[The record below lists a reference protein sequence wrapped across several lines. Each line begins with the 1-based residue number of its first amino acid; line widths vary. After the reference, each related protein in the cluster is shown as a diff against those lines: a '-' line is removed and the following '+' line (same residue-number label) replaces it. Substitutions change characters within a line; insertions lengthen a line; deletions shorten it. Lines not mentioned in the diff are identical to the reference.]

1 MKPTQFVLHIPPTT
15 SHTTI
20 TTSYSNHHH
29 HQEFSHNYNHT
40 SQQQQQTQAPG
51 QEHHSNHQQPF
62 VESSQQPSS
71 DTPTKIL
78 PKPQQEH
85 SNSEQ
90 VYQKQLQRQQQQQ
103 LVSKDQQQKEPQSK
117 ASSESHI
124 SQKTDY
130 QNLVQ
135 PQPESQQPQQLPS
148 QQVPPQQSQNFP
160 SPNLYRISL
169 QLTTELDIRKW
180 WDNVIE
186 TFTTSFHASRI
197 LLSVPHDLTDTI
209 NTPWGV
215 KAIYNRDSHSN
226 GGGNAGHSDNI
237 TDSASNSSNDHG
249 HLVFDKLRSFECDI
263 EPLLDNKGILRIL
276 HRGKIIVVSREYRQ
290 PEEENKLWNS
300 TISPQKQQEEEM
312 GAAFPISR
320 GPSGD
325 RGGGGGGGGGDG
337 VGGGGVG
344 SGNGRVENGV
354 SPLKNNNNMGETTKL
369 ITLTPTANTTTNA
382 TTINSNDIQYNLSN
396 YNNHHHHHRHSH
408 NKHRRNKSDGSI
420 TSIISSSISSSWPRE
435 FEQQQPSP
443 WSQSP
448 APSPVVTDP
457 NINPFFQSMPV
468 IDDEAFNPSSASPL
482 THASSNF
489 TFPVGTNN
497 NVYSIVHIPLI
508 HPTTAKNVAP
518 TNALHS
524 PVPIAILS
532 FLSCVVPYP
541 SNLLRSLHALSPY
554 LATTF
559 SMATIHQQ
567 TVKDL
572 SLRISYPRAGRRQ
585 QRHSNNSHTH
595 QTHSLDRIEY
605 VDSVSSDEYSTT
617 SSSSSRW
624 EYATVFS
631 TRFGQSPGTDKED
644 PFSRNS
650 VSDDENYDDDVQIVN
665 ENDFMNS
672 TEESS
677 LITDNSSKA
686 TQTVAS
692 SSSLN
697 RERKPRRVSLARYH
711 SSHRRNRKSRRS
723 SKTNSVNNQFGS
735 SSHNTVPQLVVPNT
749 KLLRLILDVM
759 PNAVY
764 TCSRISGDCTWVNN
778 RMIQYCGNRIEDM
791 LGYGLFDTIHPDDKS
806 RVWEM
811 WTTAFSRGEGFS
823 AQYRIRR
830 FDGHYRWFLGR
841 AGPLRDARGIVIHWF
856 GTCTDVHDQ
865 KQAEEQQAR
874 QLHVEANEKKYRQLA
889 EAIPQIVFTATPKDG
904 ITYVNEKW
912 TTYSGLTFEQ
922 SQGLGFLS
930 HVHSDDRSKC
940 ILPDAE
946 SDDDSHGEVRHQE
959 EVRLM
964 SSDGTYKWFL
974 VKCISIE
981 SSEQGRKWFGTCT
994 DINDHKLLEHKLKE
1008 AHDAAQK
1015 STESKTRFL
1024 SNMSHEIRTPLIGIT
1039 GMINFML
1046 DTHLTVEQLDYAH
1059 TIQQSAD
1066 ALLLVIND
1074 ILDLSKVEAGMMK
1087 LEMEPFSV
1095 HTMIEDANELLS
1107 TLAIQK
1113 GLELSFIVDDD
1124 VPDVICG
1131 DRIRLRQV
1139 LLNVI
1144 GNAIKFTSDGE
1155 VFSRCSVQQLDSDN
1169 RVVDLLFEV
1178 VDTGPGFDAEEELV
1192 MFKPFSQVD
1201 TSSTRKYGGSGL
1213 GLVISRQLI
1222 ELHGGKMYCKSRK
1235 GEGSVFYFSARFN
1248 VPNDSTSPRPQTPTS
1263 EVSNSPFFRYSKASV
1278 ESSAYANK
1286 GVHNGSVHNEPSSS
1300 NSTASMFSSYSFP
1313 ISPHDLGSNSSGNGR
1328 STSPYPITPK
1338 PSVSASEND
1347 GSTIPMSPPNSSRP
1361 ITPTSGSGSR
1371 PATPIKPRKPIY
1383 IDLPRPACVLII
1395 AELPHA
1401 RKTLEHYVRS
1411 ILPKTPVPEIDISF
1425 DYTDA
1430 IEILSQSDVKQ
1441 YTHVFIN
1448 LYSQPDIISLAA
1460 IIKNLPSLTQTVAV
1474 ILTTPIQRA
1483 GVMEGAQND
1492 LPSRVDFIFKPLN
1505 RSKMEGLFDDTTTVR
1520 ENFLKRRNTHQ
1531 IVASQ
1536 KEIFKRMAEDVGGR
1550 GLRVLL
1556 VEDNFVNQKVI
1567 IRYLTKVGL
1576 EVTVANNGVQCLET
1590 FYSHPPDYFSLILCD
1605 LFMPVKDGYQTT
1617 KEIRAWEADNLSP
1630 NQRPI
1635 PIIAMS
1641 ANVFSDVA
1649 SKCDTAG
1656 FNTYVSKPVNFA
1668 TLSDAIRSALV
1679 VNDTSIQDNTKSSSS
1694 SVPAKSDTKI

>member
-1 MKPTQFVLHIPPTT
+1 MTKDTRSFTTTNTTITKNSNNNSNGTSNLTGADTLLVSSATSIVATAVIINSVDNTRQQQTTSEQNMKPTQFVLHIPPT
-15 SHTTI
+15 HTTI
-20 TTSYSNHHH
+20 TTSYH
-29 HQEFSHNYNHT
+29 HQEFQHNYNHT
-40 SQQQQQTQAPG
+40 SPQQQQAQVSGQEQEQNHNHQQQSLESSQQISSDNTPTKIIPVREQKARSFLKNTNRNSKTHNAHNRNSIPLEKQQQQQR
-51 QEHHSNHQQPF
+51 
-62 VESSQQPSS
+62 
-71 DTPTKIL
+71 
-78 PKPQQEH
+78 QEH
-85 SNSEQ
+85 SRSEQ
-90 VYQKQLQRQQQQQ
+90 LYQKELQRQQQQQ
-103 LVSKDQQQKEPQSK
+103 LVSKEKDQQRKPTLSK

-124 SQKTDY
+124 SQKIIETDL
-130 QNLVQ
+130 QSPVQ
-135 PQPESQQPQQLPS
+135 PPDPHLQQNPPPQH
-148 QQVPPQQSQNFP
+148 QQVPPQQAPNFP

-186 TFTTSFHASRI
+186 TFVTSYHASRI

-215 KAIYNRDSHSN
+215 KAIYNRDNCHSN
-226 GGGNAGHSDNI
+226 GGGNAGHSDNV
-237 TDSASNSSNDHG
+237 TDSTSNSSNDHG
-249 HLVFDKLRSFECDI
+249 HLVFDKLKSFECDV

-276 HRGKIIVVSREYRQ
+276 QRGKIIVVSREYQQ
-290 PEEENKLWNS
+290 PEEEKLWNS
-300 TISPQKQQEEEM
+300 TNSPQKQQEEEM
-312 GAAFPISR
+312 VAAFPVSR
-320 GPSGD
+320 GPNSSRGLNGSRGTNCD
-325 RGGGGGGGGGDG
+325 RGGG
-337 VGGGGVG
+337 
-344 SGNGRVENGV
+344 
-354 SPLKNNNNMGETTKL
+354 
-369 ITLTPTANTTTNA
+369 TA
-382 TTINSNDIQYNLSN
+382 
-396 YNNHHHHHRHSH
+396 
-408 NKHRRNKSDGSI
+408 
-420 TSIISSSISSSWPRE
+420 SIISNSISSSLPRVLDTPCLVDLEEGHNSYFLYERNMHHLKNHHNYPHHVEPRQHCDYEE

-482 THASSNF
+482 THPSPNF
-489 TFPVGTNN
+489 TYPVGTNN

-532 FLSCVVPYP
+532 FLSGVVPYP
-541 SNLLRSLHALSPY
+541 SNLIRSLHALSPY

-567 TVKDL
+567 T
-572 SLRISYPRAGRRQ
+572 LRELTLRASYPRVGRKQ
-585 QRHSNNSHTH
+585 HRHSNSMNHNQ

-605 VDSVSSDEYSTT
+605 IDSASSDEYSTT

-644 PFSRNS
+644 PFGQ
-650 VSDDENYDDDVQIVN
+650 EPP
-665 ENDFMNS
+665 
-672 TEESS
+672 
-677 LITDNSSKA
+677 LDNISSKA
-686 TQTVAS
+686 AATS
-692 SSSLN
+692 SSSK
-697 RERKPRRVSLARYH
+697 ERKPR
-711 SSHRRNRKSRRS
+711 
-723 SKTNSVNNQFGS
+723 NQD
-735 SSHNTVPQLVVPNT
+735 LVVPNT

-764 TCSRISGDCTWVNN
+764 TCSRINGDCTWVNN

-791 LGYGLFDTIHPDDKS
+791 LGYGWFDTVHPDDKT

-841 AGPLRDARGIVIHWF
+841 AGPLRDARGVVIHWF

-889 EAIPQIVFTATPKDG
+889 EAIPQIVFTATPRDG

-922 SQGLGFLS
+922 SQNLGFLS
-930 HVHSDDRSKC
+930 HVHPDDRSKC
-940 ILPDAE
+940 LLPDVE

-964 SSDGTYKWFL
+964 SSDGTFKWFL

-1046 DTHLTVEQLDYAH
+1046 DTPLTVEQLDYAH

-1113 GLELSFIVDDD
+1113 GLELSFIVEDD

-1155 VFSRCSVQQLDSDN
+1155 VFSRCSVQQSDAEN
-1169 RVVDLLFEV
+1169 REVVLLFEV
-1178 VDTGPGFDAEEELV
+1178 VDTGPGFDSEEESV

-1278 ESSAYANK
+1278 ESSSYTNK
-1286 GVHNGSVHNEPSSS
+1286 GVHIGSAHNEPPLSS
-1300 NSTASMFSSYSFP
+1300 NSVSSMFNSYSFP
-1313 ISPHDLGSNSSGNGR
+1313 VSLNDSGSNNSSNGR
-1328 STSPYPITPK
+1328 STSPYPNTPK
-1338 PSVSASEND
+1338 AGSENE
-1347 GSTIPMSPPNSSRP
+1347 GSSIPMSPPNSSRP

-1371 PATPIKPRKPIY
+1371 PATPTIKPRKPIY

-1395 AELPHA
+1395 AELPYA

-1411 ILPKTPVPEIDISF
+1411 ILPKTPTPEIDISI

-1430 IEILSQSDVKQ
+1430 FEILSQSDVKQ

-1448 LYSQPDIISLAA
+1448 LYLQPHIIALAGA
-1460 IIKNLPSLTQTVAV
+1460 IKNSPNLMQTVAV

-1492 LPSRVDFIFKPLN
+1492 LPPRVDFIFKPLN

-1567 IRYLTKVGL
+1567 IRYLNKVGL
-1576 EVTVANNGVQCLET
+1576 DVSVANNGEKCLEI
-1590 FYSHPPDYFSLILCD
+1590 FFAHPPDYFALILCD

-1617 KEIRAWEADNLSP
+1617 KEIRAWEAANLNP

-1656 FNTYVSKPVNFA
+1656 FNTYVSKPINFA

-1679 VNDTSIQDNTKSSSS
+1679 SNDIVTQDNTTSSS
-1694 SVPAKSDTKI
+1694 SVSAK